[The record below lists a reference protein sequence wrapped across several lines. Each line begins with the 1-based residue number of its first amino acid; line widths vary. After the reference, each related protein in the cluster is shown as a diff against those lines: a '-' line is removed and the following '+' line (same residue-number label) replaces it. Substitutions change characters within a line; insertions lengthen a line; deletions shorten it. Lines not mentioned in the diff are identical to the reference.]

1 MLDTNPKTRSLSG
14 AKAIAF
20 GAAFGAFIVGG
31 AVSDAKAGSCGDG
44 CMTLCNKT
52 GSTVWVATLHRVGG
66 LGCAFSGNGCASVTE
81 GWWKLDPGKCFEP
94 DAALF
99 WETYYS
105 IFRKAPDGSWVYPQW
120 SQDKAV
126 LSGKKSKGLSGYSGY
141 SMCVDKDN
149 AFRRKIS
156 GRPINA
162 FNETCPSGY
171 IKAPV
176 NLYTRAEVDYNL
188 SYSIK

>member
-1 MLDTNPKTRSLSG
+1 MSG
-14 AKAIAF
+14 TKLKMRAPANVKAMAV
-20 GAAFGAFIVGG
+20 GAALGALIAGV
-31 AVSDAKAGSCGDG
+31 AASDAKAGSCGDG

-52 GSTVWVATLHRVGG
+52 GSTVWIATLHRVGG
-66 LGCAFSGNGCASVTE
+66 LGCALSGNGCASVTE
-81 GWWKLDPGKCFEP
+81 GWWRLDPGKCFEP

-105 IFRKAPDGSWVYPQW
+105 VFREAPDGSRVYPQW

-126 LSGKKSKGLSGYSGY
+126 LSGRKSKGLSGYSGY

-149 AFRRKIS
+149 AFRRRIS
-156 GRPINA
+156 GKPIKA

-171 IKAPV
+171 VKSPV

-188 SYSIK
+188 TYSIR